1 MGLFP
6 TTQPNPTTMKHDEE
20 EMNEILEVV
29 STDAVLDSMKRL
41 KKAISNIEKN
51 RRTWKKF
58 KKAAQAGVVSE
69 ERLAAAKSVLEEA
82 TKDAL
87 EIAFGEGFFI
97 GQFDEISFAPR
108 AEVNAREIIS

>member
-1 MGLFP
+1 
-6 TTQPNPTTMKHDEE
+6 
-20 EMNEILEVV
+20 MNNEDIISTATIL
-29 STDAVLDSMKRL
+29 SDLKRL

-87 EIAFGEGFFI
+87 AIAFESGFAI
-97 GQFDEISFAPR
+97 GQGDDLDWNAR
-108 AEVNAREIIS
+108 AEVNARDIIS